1 MRSIYKI
8 IFVLAVLPFVASAQ
22 EYIKAPGGNLNLF
35 YNAPTKPIK
44 NTSVQKITASTSDT
58 IPFFEDFY
66 YAPNS
71 CYPTGQHWID
81 SNVYV
86 NTGFAIAPPSIGVAT
101 FDGLNK
107 KGYPYNIAA
116 TAIVSQPADV
126 LTSRPVNLLTN
137 TASTYTYSPVDSVG
151 MSFLYQAQGFGENPA
166 SNDSLV
172 LEFYKPLYPVVSGTN
187 TTYGIWDRV
196 WSVRGNNSPPVND
209 TVFKKAFVRITDTA
223 YFHDG
228 FQFRFRNRA
237 TGAGSADHWHLDYIR
252 LKTNIYKTDT
262 TYDDVTFGYMPRP
275 ILKNYSA
282 MPYYQYQASEMGT
295 QFSNFIRNSNVGIVK
310 NTNYEYSLYTSSMA
324 LLTSYGTGSGNNGNV
339 DPFVTRGWDSVLTHK
354 NPPLSYT
361 INPLTDS
368 TFFIMKHIVNTTPD
382 IWKYNDTVV
391 QKLCFN
397 NFYAYD
403 DGSAESVYYHNTYGA
418 KDGIK
423 YTLNV
428 TDTLRALD
436 IFFDPFIDGNIVKN
450 SQFRMYVWQDGGSG
464 PGIVLRKDSA
474 MKPVYLDFGYNKIPR
489 YFFTSPMILSPGTY
503 YIGMQQVT
511 NQPLYVGFDRN
522 VDHHTKLYYDVG
534 SGWTPSGI
542 PGSLMIHPV
551 FGETARAYVGINEQ
565 SAPKR
570 KESLITV
577 YPNPATDKLFIS
589 ADELNSSDKYSIE
602 LYSVI
607 GTKLA
612 EVNVENKTTEID
624 LSGQAAGIYF
634 VTLKQNNIPVANK
647 KFILSR

>member
-1 MRSIYKI
+1 MKLLYKI
-8 IFVLAVLPFVASAQ
+8 IFVLISCLPFGSSAQ
-22 EYIKAPGGNLNLF
+22 EYIKAPSGNLNL
-35 YNAPTKPIK
+35 YYTVPVKPIE
-44 NTSVQKITASTSDT
+44 NSSHQKVALTGSDT
-58 IPFFEDFY
+58 LPFIEDFF

-71 CYPTGQHWID
+71 PYPTQNHWID
-81 SNVYV
+81 SSVYV

-116 TAIVSQPADV
+116 TAIVSNPADF
-126 LTSRPVNLLTN
+126 LTSRPINMFTN
-137 TASTYTYSPVDSVG
+137 PLSTYTYSPADSVG
-151 MSFLYQAQGFGENPA
+151 ISFLYQAQGFGENPS

-172 LEFYKPLYPVVSGTN
+172 LDFFKPKQN
-187 TTYGIWDRV
+187 IWVRA
-196 WSVRGNNSPPVND
+196 WSKRGNNSPPAND
-209 TVFKKAFVRITDTA
+209 TIFKKVFVRISDTA
-223 YFHDG
+223 YFHDE
-228 FQFRFRNRA
+228 FRIRFRNRA
-237 TGAGSADHWHLDYIR
+237 TGAGSADHWHVDYIR

-282 MPYYQYQASEMGT
+282 MPYNQYNASEMGT
-295 QFSNFIRNSNVGIVK
+295 KFSNFIRNNNVGIVK
-310 NTNYEYSLYTSSMA
+310 NTNYEYSLYSSSMA
-324 LLTSYGTGSGNNGNV
+324 LLSSYGTGSGNNGNV
-339 DPFVTRGWDSVLTHK
+339 NPFVTRGWDSVLTHK

-361 INPLTDS
+361 INPMTDS
-368 TFFIMKHIVNTTPD
+368 TFFIMKHIVNTNPD
-382 IWKYNDTVV
+382 IWKHNDTIV
-391 QKLCFN
+391 QKLHFN
-397 NFYAYD
+397 NFYAFD

-418 KDGIK
+418 KDALK
-423 YTLNV
+423 FTLNV

-450 SQFRMYVWQDGGSG
+450 SQFRMYVWQNGGSA
-464 PGIVLRKDSA
+464 PGAVLRKDSA
-474 MKPVYLDFGYNKIPR
+474 MKPVYLDHGYNKIPR
-489 YFFTSPMILSPGTY
+489 YFFTSPMILSAGTY

-522 VDHHTKLYYDVG
+522 VNHKTNLYYDTG
-534 SGWTPSGI
+534 SGWTQSAI

-551 FGETARAYVGINEQ
+551 FGESGRAIIGIEENYTT
-565 SAPKR
+565 KR
-570 KESLITV
+570 KEGSINV

-589 ADELNSSDKYSIE
+589 AEELNGNDKYTIE

-612 EVNVENKTTEID
+612 EVNVENRTTEID
-624 LSGQAAGIYF
+624 LQGHAAGIYF

-647 KFILSR
+647 KFIISR